1 MTRYTTLILIAL
13 AVAITIGLAVPWIA
27 AKLAVAWSSILSD
40 MMGGM

>member
-13 AVAITIGLAVPWIA
+13 AAAVAVGLAVPWIA
-27 AKLAVAWSSILSD
+27 GKLAVVWSSILSD